1 MEVAYQLR
9 DVVIIVADDL
19 AFSSQYLPSAVW
31 YLFDDWPLD
40 CLDIQFNEQ
49 STAGYRE

>member
-1 MEVAYQLR
+1 MGEGGKGGERREEGGERVEVAYQLR

-31 YLFDDWPLD
+31 
-40 CLDIQFNEQ
+40 
-49 STAGYRE
+49 